1 MKLFYLLTALASA
14 SAFAPQAVNVRQ
26 PTDLSMDRRTAAAQ
40 IGIAASVV
48 AGLPSVVLADGAS
61 STSTIQ
67 RAKGIYG
74 SRIAALKAAIKE
86 GDFQAVAAEKSAFV
100 LYNSG
105 AYPGTKNKEKKAN
118 AIEGTNKI
126 FAAIRA
132 KDKSALKKAYDEYLA
147 LCEITGLPD
156 ELSKGGFSQGQG
168 YSNDYDYRARTKA
181 GAIYQR

>member
-26 PTDLSMDRRTAAAQ
+26 QTDLSMDRRTAVAQ
-40 IGIAASVV
+40 VGIAASVV

-74 SRIAALKAAIKE
+74 SRIAGLKAAIAA
-86 GDFQAVAAEKSAFV
+86 GDFQAVAEEKSAFI

-105 AYPGTKNKEKKAN
+105 AYPGAKNKEKKAS
-118 AIEGTNKI
+118 AIEGTNQI

-132 KDKSALKKAYDEYLA
+132 KDKSALKKAYDNYLVI
-147 LCEITGLPD
+147 CEITGLPD
-156 ELSKGGFSQGQG
+156 ETAKGGFSQGQG
-168 YSNDYDYRARTKA
+168 YSNDYDYRVRTKA
-181 GAIYQR
+181 GTIYQR